1 MPRGDTS
8 LPGAVANGN
17 KFSRRK
23 MEMKALCIVHA
34 RECERERETEEGC
47 CVRAASF
54 VILGQARGIAL
65 TRDEETWERDAKGHR
80 LDKELDTTRV

>member
-34 RECERERETEEGC
+34 RECERERQRRGVASAQRPSLFLAKREE
-47 CVRAASF
+47 
-54 VILGQARGIAL
+54 
-65 TRDEETWERDAKGHR
+65 
-80 LDKELDTTRV
+80 